1 MITVLA
7 PAKIN
12 LTLRILGKRADGYH
26 DLESLVQKVDLY
38 DRITLIPASDGK
50 ISLECDDPDLP
61 VDSSNLAV
69 RAAELLRDSVD
80 TGSLGARIK
89 LEKRI
94 PHGAG
99 LGGGSSDA
107 ASVLMGLDRI
117 WNLSLNREDLLR
129 IAENLGSDVPLFLC
143 PSPSLIRGRGELVEP
158 SSIRINAVYVI
169 VYPGISVSTQWA
181 YSNFRLTKPSGK
193 YTISELSKG
202 EGGELNPESWREFLV
217 NDLEMCVFEHHP
229 RVLYCKESLT
239 QHGAKAS
246 LMSGSGS
253 AVFGLFSD
261 RDSALSAA
269 QEISEKEGLRAIA
282 AHPIFS

>member
-7 PAKIN
+7 PAKVN
-12 LTLRILGKRADGYH
+12 LTLRILGKRVDGYH
-26 DLESLVQKVDLY
+26 DIERLVQKVNIY
-38 DRITLIPASDGK
+38 DRITLVATSDGE

-61 VDSSNLAV
+61 VNSSNLAV
-69 RAAELLRDSVD
+69 RAAELLRESV
-80 TGSLGARIK
+80 GMRRLGTRIK

-107 ASVLMGLDRI
+107 AAVLMGLDRI
-117 WNLSLNREDLLR
+117 WNLSLNRERLLE
-129 IAENLGSDVPLFLC
+129 IGESLGSDVPLFLC
-143 PSPSLIRGRGELVEP
+143 PSPSLIRGRGEIVEP
-158 SSIRINAVYVI
+158 SSVRINAVYVV
-169 VYPGISVSTQWA
+169 VYPDISVSTQWA
-181 YSNFRLTKPSGK
+181 YSNFRLTKTSGK

-202 EGGELNPESWREFLV
+202 EGGELNPESWRGFLV
-217 NDLEMCVFEHHP
+217 NDLEVCVIEHYP
-229 RVLYCKESLT
+229 QVMYCKEVLT
-239 QHGAKAS
+239 RQGARTS

-269 QEISEKEGLRAIA
+269 QEITEREGFRAIVA
-282 AHPIFS
+282 LPIFS